1 MLGKPWSSA
10 SLRRVPTYKVATV
23 AIQELNQ
30 LEPIHDVVG
39 QALPTPEGSS
49 VAAVNASSAD
59 SRAGPSSSAD
69 DSGPP
74 LGGGGAGQSSSEAYP
89 GRGSE
94 PVVLQAP
101 ATAAPAAA
109 RLAEGE
115 SELCATLIVQ
125 EYCDRGSVESAMARR
140 ALFWHPD
147 GSPDRVA
154 VVRLLL
160 DVAMGCDYLHAVALL
175 LHLDLKAG
183 NVLLKSV
190 GYNKRGYCGKLSD
203 FGLSRALEGPATS
216 IHTAAVG
223 TAAYMAPEVIS
234 EGRLSKAADVY
245 GEALPFR
252 LAGLLG

>member
-1 MLGKPWSSA
+1 M
-10 SLRRVPTYKVATV
+10 
-23 AIQELNQ
+23 
-30 LEPIHDVVG
+30 VG
-39 QALPTPEGSS
+39 PALPTPESS
-49 VAAVNASSAD
+49 SLAGGDDGSAD

-69 DSGPP
+69 SGQR
-74 LGGGGAGQSSSEAYP
+74 LGGGGGGGSSSEADP
-89 GRGSE
+89 GPGIDPGGRRGGQTRVS
-94 PVVLQAP
+94 PAP
-101 ATAAPAAA
+101 LAAAAA

-125 EYCDRGSVESAMARR
+125 EFCDRGSVESAMAQRV
-140 ALFWHPD
+140 LFWHPD

-160 DVAMGCDYLHAVALL
+160 DVAMGCDYLHSVANL

-245 GEALPFR
+245 GEAGGVSRKTFR
-252 LAGLLG
+252 RPCGVHFVSVCILFQPVPPPRCRVPL